1 MAGEAPEPREAQPLS
16 EPTAA
21 LQPLPHVWRTIFLR
35 LLMCLSIA
43 LTFGSE
49 VALAQET
56 SVEAPVVTPYR
67 PSVSTP
73 AALSAPGWLEIEAG
87 WFSANG
93 GALPRREALPYTFK
107 LAFTPDW
114 GIRVDGEAVV
124 LVPDQEGQTVAGFGD
139 TTFVLKRR
147 FAVDDRSAFGLEL
160 QVGTVT
166 AEPPFRS
173 SSGRTDYTVNGIYS
187 VDIGDAYHADFN
199 YSLTRLGA
207 VGPAEGRDQKLWA
220 AALSRTLGTR
230 WGIMGEIS
238 GTDQTGVARTRQF
251 LLAASFTSKRSVSW
265 DFGVARGM
273 TAASPAWTLFAGV
286 TTFFRLF

>member
-1 MAGEAPEPREAQPLS
+1 MS
-16 EPTAA
+16 ENNISP
-21 LQPLPHVWRTIFLR
+21 P

-43 LTFGSE
+43 LSFGSE
-49 VALAQET
+49 VAVAE
-56 SVEAPVVTPYR
+56 EASIEGPVVTPYR

-87 WFSANG
+87 WFSSNG

-114 GIRVDGEAVV
+114 GIRVDGEAIV
-124 LVPDQEGQTVAGFGD
+124 LVPNEEGRTVAGFGD

-147 FAVDDRSAFGLEL
+147 FPVNNRSAFGLEF
-160 QVGTVT
+160 QVGTTT
-166 AEPPFRS
+166 AEPLFRTN
-173 SSGRTDYTVNGIYS
+173 SGRTDYTVNGIYS

-207 VGPAEGRDQKLWA
+207 AGPAEGRDQRLWA
-220 AALSRTLGTR
+220 AALSRTLGAR
-230 WGIMGEIS
+230 WGIAGEMS
-238 GTDQTGVARTRQF
+238 GIDQAGVARSGQF
-251 LLAASFTSKRSVSW
+251 LLAASLTPKRSVSW
-265 DFGVARGM
+265 DFGVARGT